1 MPLTVPSIDD
11 YIAKSADFSKPILRH
26 LRQLVH
32 KTCPQVEQK
41 IKWGFPHFD
50 YKGEMMCS
58 MAAFKQHAVFGFWK
72 ASLMKDPVLVAI
84 AKSEVAMGHLGRI
97 TSLKDLHEEK
107 KTTWIRE
114 AMTLNDEGIKLPAK
128 PIVNAKKGIIVPGY
142 FSEALSD
149 NSKAAATFN
158 AFSYSHKKEYA
169 EWITGAKTDETRNKR
184 TAKAIE
190 MLAEGKGFNDKYA
203 VKK

>member
-1 MPLTVPSIDD
+1 M
-11 YIAKSADFSKPILRH
+11 
-26 LRQLVH
+26 
-32 KTCPQVEQK
+32 EEK
-41 IKWGFPHFD
+41 IKWGLPHFD

-97 TSLKDLHEEK
+97 TSLNDLHEAK

-114 AMTLNDEGIKLPAK
+114 VITLNDEGIKLPAK
-128 PIVNAKKGIIVPGY
+128 PIVKAKKEIIVPGY
-142 FSEALSD
+142 LSIALAGND
-149 NSKAAATFN
+149 MAATTFN
-158 AFSYSHKKEYA
+158 VFSYSHKKEYVA
-169 EWITGAKTDETRNKR
+169 WITGAKTDETRNKR

-190 MLAEGKGFNDKYA
+190 MLAEGKKLDDKYA